1 MQLRGRVAG
10 ARRRSHRRRRGRHG
24 ARRRRGR
31 PHPHLLHGLQCAEAP
46 LSRAVPPLR
55 SRPAGHVHRRG
66 RRVRGA
72 GRARAGARPRRQDL
86 RHARGPRDDDGRL
99 PRDLAPSGGRGHG
112 TGHGSGARERAHRPR
127 GRGLRERARHGHAAE
142 RSDRGPRDPRGI
154 RPGAAPGELD
164 EVHDRPHHGGGGCPR
179 GGRDHPRA
187 GPRGGPAD
195 GEPRDARPRRGVRLR
210 AARGPRGRGRVRDL
224 ELLRLRWAERD
235 AALRAGLAMARVAVT
250 GVGVVTGAVMNTMA
264 AATAIAVTAR
274 ELSLTLNAPTVA
286 GELAIARAAA
296 AVRAGRAD
304 AVLAGG
310 VDEFDSALAELL
322 AEGGAPSE
330 RRGEG
335 AGFVLLESLDTAEAR
350 GARVLGEIAGVAW
363 RALRAR
369 PYGVGRGAASRA
381 IAAALD
387 EAGATSD
394 EVGRVWVSAS
404 GDGPRDRWEQAILE
418 EALRPAR
425 PPQTALASRAGR
437 HAGLGALAVAAAALD
452 EVSRGPAVVHAI
464 ARGGTHVALV
474 VRRAPVE

>member
-1 MQLRGRVAG
+1 
-10 ARRRSHRRRRGRHG
+10 
-24 ARRRRGR
+24 
-31 PHPHLLHGLQCAEAP
+31 
-46 LSRAVPPLR
+46 
-55 SRPAGHVHRRG
+55 
-66 RRVRGA
+66 
-72 GRARAGARPRRQDL
+72 
-86 RHARGPRDDDGRL
+86 
-99 PRDLAPSGGRGHG
+99 
-112 TGHGSGARERAHRPR
+112 
-127 GRGLRERARHGHAAE
+127 
-142 RSDRGPRDPRGI
+142 
-154 RPGAAPGELD
+154 
-164 EVHDRPHHGGGGCPR
+164 
-179 GGRDHPRA
+179 
-187 GPRGGPAD
+187 
-195 GEPRDARPRRGVRLR
+195 
-210 AARGPRGRGRVRDL
+210 
-224 ELLRLRWAERD
+224 
-235 AALRAGLAMARVAVT
+235 MARVAVT
-250 GVGVVTGAVMNTMA
+250 GVGVVTGAVTGGREQIRAFLASSGAPALSVPSSALGGLIDETEARRLSRICQLSVAAARIALADAGLGPGAGLDGYLHRGPGGLSALLFPNTVMNTMA

-381 IAAALD
+381 VAAALD
-387 EAGATSD
+387 EAGATSG